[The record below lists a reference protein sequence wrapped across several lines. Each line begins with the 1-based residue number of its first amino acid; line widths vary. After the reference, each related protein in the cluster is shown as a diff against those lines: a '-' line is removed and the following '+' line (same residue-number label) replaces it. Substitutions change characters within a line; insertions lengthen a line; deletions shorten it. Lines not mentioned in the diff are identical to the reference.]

1 MKKFLL
7 LTLLFSHVSAFAAEE
22 WVSHPLLKYEVDEDS
37 GRMKIF
43 TPKYDYLELDCMS
56 FINELSFVYNNSL
69 ERKVVVDSY
78 QCEYLGEYISE
89 GIKNGEACLKMDII
103 NNKFVFSDKK
113 CE

>member
-1 MKKFLL
+1 MKTLL
-7 LTLLFSHVSAFAAEE
+7 LMTLALFQAATFAQEE
-22 WVSHPLLKYEVDEDS
+22 WVSHPLTKFEMNEDS

-43 TPKYDYLELDCMS
+43 TPKYDYIELDCMS

-69 ERKVVVDSY
+69 ERKVVIDSY

>member
-1 MKKFLL
+1 MKKFFLL
-7 LTLLFSHVSAFAAEE
+7 ALVLISSAGYAEE
-22 WVSHPLLKYEVDEDS
+22 DWVSHPLTKFEVNEDS

-43 TPKYDYLELDCMS
+43 TPKYDYIELDCMS
-56 FINELSFVYNNSL
+56 FINELSFVYNNTL

-103 NNKFVFSDKK
+103 NNKLLFEDKK

>member
-1 MKKFLL
+1 MKKLLL
-7 LTLLFSHVSAFAAEE
+7 LTLLFSHVSAFATEE
-22 WVSHPLLKYEVDEDS
+22 WVSHPLLKYEVNEDS